1 MYEGMKK
8 QVIAKVTKQI
18 DKEVS
23 DSRSD
28 IMGLCLKKDDFTL
41 NEYLDSLFF
50 KYFKKYSFYKTDD
63 SYQSMINN
71 KIPTWQFI
79 KFSTLQ
85 EIQRTVPRYIK
96 KAKLELRY
104 VSYYYKHHYSRLVQ
118 ELKSKE

>member
-28 IMGLCLKKDDFTL
+28 IMGLCLKKNDFKL

-50 KYFKKYSFYKTDD
+50 NYFEPLVYII
-63 SYQSMINN
+63 SYLFA
-71 KIPTWQFI
+71 IPT
-79 KFSTLQ
+79 S
-85 EIQRTVPRYIK
+85 
-96 KAKLELRY
+96 
-104 VSYYYKHHYSRLVQ
+104 
-118 ELKSKE
+118 